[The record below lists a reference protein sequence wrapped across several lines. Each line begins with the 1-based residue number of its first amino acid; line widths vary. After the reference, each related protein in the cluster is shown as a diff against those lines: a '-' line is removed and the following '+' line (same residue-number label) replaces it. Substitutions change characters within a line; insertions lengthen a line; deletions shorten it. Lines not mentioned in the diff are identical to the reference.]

1 MSGIPASDECLA
13 AFEALKTKKASRYLI
28 FTIKDN
34 KEIVVADKGAP
45 EETYDQFL
53 AKIEKD
59 TPCYAI
65 FDFEYDTED
74 GGKRGKI
81 VFIAWVPDT
90 SKVKAK
96 MIYAS
101 TKDNLKRKIE
111 GGLVEVQATDASEL
125 CYEAVLAKVKAG
137 K

>member
-1 MSGIPASDECLA
+1 MSGIPASDECIA
-13 AFEALKTKKASRYLI
+13 AFENLKTKKTHRYLI

-34 KEIVVADKGAP
+34 KEIVVADVGAR
-45 EETYDQFL
+45 EETYENFL
-53 AKIEKD
+53 AKIEKE
-59 TPCYAI
+59 TPCYSI
-65 FDFEYDTED
+65 FDFEYDSDD
-74 GGKRGKI
+74 GGKRGKL
-81 VFIAWVPDT
+81 VFLCWIPDVA
-90 SKVKAK
+90 KVKAK

-125 CYEAVLAKVKAG
+125 CYEAVLAKVKSG